1 MQDKIN
7 RLKRLEQEIRKRT
20 APAPVVIIDAG
31 DTIPP
36 GAQVVIIDDVTPGNK
51 QE

>member
-7 RLKRLEQEIRKRT
+7 RIKRLEQEIKKRT
-20 APAPVVIIDAG
+20 APAPVVVINAG
-31 DTIPP
+31 DPIPP
-36 GAQVVIIDDVTPGNK
+36 GAQVVIIDDVPPGNK

>member
-7 RLKRLEQEIRKRT
+7 RLKRLEQEIRKLA

-31 DTIPP
+31 DPIPP
-36 GAQVVIIDDVTPGNK
+36 GAQVVIIDDVSPRGK
-51 QE
+51 P